1 MYTADL
7 SDDWYT
13 HAAKV
18 LRGGDGG
25 EHGLL
30 LYKLIR
36 SHSNTSRPIV
46 VLDVGTARGFLG
58 DDDGARHH

>member
-1 MYTADL
+1 MTIIPNGARVTPLELKLAEMDTADL

-30 LYKLIR
+30 TL
-36 SHSNTSRPIV
+36 
-46 VLDVGTARGFLG
+46 
-58 DDDGARHH
+58 